1 MNSKRSTHTP
11 ISGSSNVV
19 RIEQLAEA
27 AINQDALLLRSL
39 TQDLLCE
46 RPRLKDFPRPVAVD
60 FKRLAA
66 AAALIE
72 LFADRL
78 HQEPPAWTR
87 EIGTLA
93 EPIYLV
99 KAAATMKNLRTL
111 CELQAPEPLRK
122 RGFYAPPNFLESA

>member
-1 MNSKRSTHTP
+1 MNSKRSTLTP

-27 AINQDALLLRSL
+27 AINQDARSLRSL
-39 TQDLLCE
+39 TQDLLRE
-46 RPRLKDFPRPVAVD
+46 HPRLKDFPRPLTVD
-60 FKRLAA
+60 FRTLAA

-72 LFADRL
+72 LFAERL

-87 EIGTLA
+87 EIGALP

-99 KAAATMKNLRTL
+99 KAAATMKRLRTL

-122 RGFYAPPNFLESA
+122 R

>member
-1 MNSKRSTHTP
+1 M
-11 ISGSSNVV
+11 V

-27 AINQDALLLRSL
+27 AINQDALSLRSL
-39 TQDLLCE
+39 TQDLLRE
-46 RPRLKDFPRPVAVD
+46 RPKLKDFPRPEAVD
-60 FKRLAA
+60 FRTLAA

-72 LFADRL
+72 LFAERL

-87 EIGTLA
+87 EIGALP

-99 KAAATMKNLRTL
+99 RAAATMKHLKVL
-111 CELQAPEPLRK
+111 CEQQAPEPLRK

>member
-1 MNSKRSTHTP
+1 MP
-11 ISGSSNVV
+11 ICGRPEVV

-27 AINQDALLLRSL
+27 AIKQDALSLRSL
-39 TQDLLCE
+39 TQDFLRE
-46 RPRLKDFPRPVAVD
+46 RPRLKDFPQPVAVD
-60 FKRLAA
+60 FKTLAA

-72 LFADRL
+72 LFAERL

-87 EIGTLA
+87 AIGALP

-99 KAAATMKNLRTL
+99 KAAATMKRLKAL
-111 CELQAPEPLRK
+111 CELEAPEPLRK